1 MVFRA
6 LEKLGVSS
14 VRAAVKVGDTAADIR
29 EGRNAGL
36 VTVGLIEGSSL
47 MGLSQAEYEA
57 LPEDVRQREI
67 SRVRRA
73 YADCGAD
80 HVLLNLSGLPALLD
94 ELGYTAR
101 KRCV

>member
-1 MVFRA
+1 M
-6 LEKLGVSS
+6 
-14 VRAAVKVGDTAADIR
+14 
-29 EGRNAGL
+29 
-36 VTVGLIEGSSL
+36 TVGLIEGSSL

-57 LPEDVRQREI
+57 LPEDVRQKEI

-80 HVLLNLSGLPALLD
+80 HVLLNLSSLPALLD
-94 ELGYTAR
+94 ELRYTAR